1 MSDVM
6 SPGRRRA
13 LELSGGNI
21 RPDVQHTA
29 PDGQPIGPGAS
40 EQAAAK
46 AEQFTQADADVKPAP
61 TRPMPFAR
69 K

>member
-1 MSDVM
+1 MSDVL

-21 RPDVQHTA
+21 VSDVQHTA
-29 PDGQPIGPGAS
+29 PDGQPIGPGAA
-40 EQAAAK
+40 EKYAAG
-46 AEQFTQADADVKPAP
+46 AERITQVDADIRPAT

>member
-1 MSDVM
+1 MSNVL

-13 LELSGGNI
+13 LELSGGSI
-21 RPDVQHTA
+21 APDMPRTA
-29 PDGQPIGPGAS
+29 TDGQPMGPGAG
-40 EQAAAK
+40 EKYAAG
-46 AEQFTQADADVKPAP
+46 AERITQADADIRPAT

>member
-1 MSDVM
+1 MSDIT

-13 LELSGGNI
+13 LELSGGSI
-21 RPDVQHTA
+21 APDMPHTA
-29 PDGQPIGPGAS
+29 PDGQPIGPGSS
-40 EQAAAK
+40 ERYAAG
-46 AEQFTQADADVKPAP
+46 AERITQADADIKPAT